1 MSHIPPQ
8 FIEEVKNVA
17 SIVEIIG
24 EYVSLRK
31 RGKNYVGLCPFHQ
44 ETAPSFTVSEEKQLF
59 YCFGCGTGGNVFTF
73 LMKYKQCSF
82 YEAIEEVAQHYGIPL
97 PKEKVSPEEDIYYKK
112 RKNLLTLYQW
122 VAEFYHHCLLQNP
135 EAQRAREYLSKRDIG
150 KDTVVTYLLGYAP
163 PRWDALTNFLQQ
175 KEIDLSL
182 AIEGGLLGKSESG
195 KIYDRFRGRII
206 FPIFDLRGNVI
217 AFGGRVLDDT
227 LPKYINSPETL
238 IYKKGFNLYGA
249 HVAKQWSQREEKV
262 LLVEGYFDLLSLH
275 ACGIRYAVASL
286 GTALTTHQ
294 AKILKSLAPK
304 VILVYDADAA
314 GQKAA
319 IRSLS
324 ILLKEDLETD
334 ILLLPAGDDPDSFV
348 QREGKEAMLL
358 LLQQTQGLLDW
369 YLKKGEKETKK
380 DLNQRYQFIQEA
392 LNIISLIKNPLT
404 QSYYRDKICQLFHI
418 EPSLLLN
425 LNKKS
430 KSSGAMQET
439 FNLEETLPIFEKNVV
454 KFLLH
459 YPQYISW
466 FDLDK
471 LSSEIKHSE
480 LALLLEKI
488 VKSYQEK
495 GKVDVKDLM
504 LELDPSLQK
513 FIARWVLERDKSANP
528 EEIAHGLLRQ
538 LQEREFKGLLKDI
551 KEAEENG
558 DWQRLSLLL
567 RQKNKFACNLKK
579 GREPLYE

>member
-1 MSHIPPQ
+1 MSPIPPQ

-17 SIVEIIG
+17 SIVEIIA
-24 EYVSLRK
+24 EYVPLRK

-44 ETAPSFTVSEEKQLF
+44 ETAPSFTVSEEKQIF
-59 YCFGCGTGGNVFTF
+59 YCFGCGVGGNVFTF
-73 LMKYKQCSF
+73 LMKYKHCSF
-82 YEAIEEVAQHYGIPL
+82 YEAIEEVAQHYGISL
-97 PKEKVSPEEDIYYKK
+97 PKENVLPQEDIYYKK

-122 VAEFYHHCLLQNP
+122 VAEFYHRCLLQNP
-135 EAQRAREYLSKRDIG
+135 EAQRVREYLSKRGIG

-163 PRWDALTNFLQQ
+163 PRWDALTNFLQK
-175 KEIDLSL
+175 KELDLSL
-182 AIEGGLLGKSESG
+182 AVEGGLLAKGENG
-195 KIYDRFRGRII
+195 KIYDRFRARLI
-206 FPIFDLRGNVI
+206 FPIFDLKGNVI

-249 HVAKQWSQREEKV
+249 HVAKQWCQREEKV

-275 ACGIRYAVASL
+275 ACDIKYAVASL

-294 AKILKSLAPK
+294 AKILKNLASK
-304 VILVYDADAA
+304 VILVYDADPA

-319 IRSLS
+319 IRSLP
-324 ILLKEDLETD
+324 ILLKEDLDID

-369 YLKKGEKETKK
+369 YLKQGEKETKK

-430 KSSGAMQET
+430 KSSGARQET
-439 FNLEETLPIFEKNVV
+439 FDLEETLPIFERNVA

-466 FDLDK
+466 FDLDE
-471 LSSEIKHSE
+471 LSSEIKHPQ

-488 VKSYQEK
+488 IKSYQDM
-495 GKVDVKDLM
+495 GKVDIENLM
-504 LELDPSLQK
+504 LELDPSLQR
-513 FIARWVLERDKSANP
+513 FIARWVLERDKSVDSK
-528 EEIAHGLLRQ
+528 EIAYGLLRQ
-538 LQEREFKGLLKDI
+538 LQEKKFKGLLKDI
-551 KEAEENG
+551 KEAEKKG
-558 DWQRLSLLL
+558 DWQRLFLLL

-579 GREPLYE
+579 R